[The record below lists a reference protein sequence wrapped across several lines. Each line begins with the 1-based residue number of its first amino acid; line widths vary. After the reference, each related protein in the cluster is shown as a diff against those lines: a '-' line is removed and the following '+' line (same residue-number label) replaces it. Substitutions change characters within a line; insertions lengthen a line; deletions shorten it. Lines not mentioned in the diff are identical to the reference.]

1 MPTMK
6 WLWTLP
12 VAGVLIGTIVLLAV
26 RLIGGFS
33 DGEDPLEVRDAE
45 TGGDPRVLVVTYV
58 ALGPPCDTPTRVT
71 VEENESTVTLRA
83 WAKKGPGGVCLLAGQ
98 LLTAEV
104 SLDKPLGDREV
115 VDGRDG
121 QPVAVEGT
129 PDRG

>member
-1 MPTMK
+1 MK

-12 VAGVLIGTIVLLAV
+12 VAGVLVGAIVLLAV
-26 RLIGGFS
+26 RLIGGS
-33 DGEDPLEVRDAE
+33 SGGEDPLEVRDAE
-45 TGGDPRVLVVTYV
+45 ISGDPRVLVVTYV

-104 SLDKPLGDREV
+104 ELEEALGDREV

-121 QPVAVEGT
+121 QPVVVKGSSA
-129 PDRG
+129 RG